1 MSCRSIGSNFHDR
14 AEQLRRRGGG
24 VCNRGLE
31 DATMTI
37 LTAAMIGFL
46 CGVAVTMLFVALVAL
61 WWIGGTV
68 DQVQN
73 FDDLE
78 GEGRG

>member
-1 MSCRSIGSNFHDR
+1 
-14 AEQLRRRGGG
+14 
-24 VCNRGLE
+24 
-31 DATMTI
+31 MTI

-46 CGVAVTMLFVALVAL
+46 CGVAVTMLIVSLVAL
-61 WWIGGTV
+61 WFVGATV
-68 DQVQN
+68 DRVQD

>member
-1 MSCRSIGSNFHDR
+1 
-14 AEQLRRRGGG
+14 
-24 VCNRGLE
+24 
-31 DATMTI
+31 MTI
-37 LTAAMIGFL
+37 LTAAMFGFL
-46 CGVAVTMLFVALVAL
+46 CGVAVTMLIVSLVAL

-73 FDDLE
+73 FDDLD

>member
-1 MSCRSIGSNFHDR
+1 MS
-14 AEQLRRRGGG
+14 
-24 VCNRGLE
+24 
-31 DATMTI
+31 I

-73 FDDLE
+73 FDDFE

>member
-1 MSCRSIGSNFHDR
+1 
-14 AEQLRRRGGG
+14 
-24 VCNRGLE
+24 
-31 DATMTI
+31 MTI

-46 CGVAVTMLFVALVAL
+46 CGVAVTMLIVSLVAL

-68 DQVQN
+68 DQVQD

>member
-1 MSCRSIGSNFHDR
+1 
-14 AEQLRRRGGG
+14 
-24 VCNRGLE
+24 
-31 DATMTI
+31 MTI

-46 CGVAVTMLFVALVAL
+46 CGVAVTMLIVSLVAL
-61 WWIGGTV
+61 WFVGATV

>member
-1 MSCRSIGSNFHDR
+1 MS
-14 AEQLRRRGGG
+14 
-24 VCNRGLE
+24 
-31 DATMTI
+31 I

-46 CGVAVTMLFVALVAL
+46 CGVAVTMLFVALVAF

>member
-1 MSCRSIGSNFHDR
+1 
-14 AEQLRRRGGG
+14 
-24 VCNRGLE
+24 
-31 DATMTI
+31 MTI
-37 LTAAMIGFL
+37 LTAVMIGFL
-46 CGVAVTMLFVALVAL
+46 CGVAVTMLFVALVAF
-61 WWIGGTV
+61 WWVGATV

>member
-1 MSCRSIGSNFHDR
+1 
-14 AEQLRRRGGG
+14 
-24 VCNRGLE
+24 
-31 DATMTI
+31 MTI
-37 LTAAMIGFL
+37 LTAAMIGLL
-46 CGVAVTMLFVALVAL
+46 CGVAVTMLIVSLVAL

-68 DQVQN
+68 DQVQD